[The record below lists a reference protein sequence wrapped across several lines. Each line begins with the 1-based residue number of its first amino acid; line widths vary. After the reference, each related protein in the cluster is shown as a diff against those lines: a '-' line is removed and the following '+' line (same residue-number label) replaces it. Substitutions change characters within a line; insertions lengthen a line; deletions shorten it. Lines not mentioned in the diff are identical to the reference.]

1 MNREVNKI
9 EPSFRKIKDRIWITR
24 CYNEDDTIGGLIGRR
39 CKAWTHGQ
47 GGAKT
52 VAAEQ
57 YASHSRNLTPL
68 LLHYILWRFRCRVI
82 AKGGSFVLLLV

>member
-1 MNREVNKI
+1 MK
-9 EPSFRKIKDRIWITR
+9 
-24 CYNEDDTIGGLIGRR
+24 TIQWGLIGRR
-39 CKAWTHGQ
+39 CKAWTLGQ

-68 LLHYILWRFRCRVI
+68 LLHYILCLLIPLCRVI
-82 AKGGSFVLLLV
+82 AKGGSFVLV